1 MESNGQ
7 PLRIHISKETNK
19 ELQSLGGYITEERGM
34 VAMKGKGDVLTY
46 WLVGTT
52 ENAIKKRAV
61 DDHLKLQPLFAP
73 NRFGDASNVE
83 SPRRGRRSPHMSLMI
98 TNNMR
103 QSLRK
108 KSNTTETSDST
119 DGSKYNIDSKDVA
132 HKILTG
138 SRHWLRSPTLI
149 KSRGL
154 VYAPVSSNSSQSSIN
169 R

>member
-1 MESNGQ
+1 MLLFRYCLFGDTVNTASRMESNGE

-73 NRFGDASNVE
+73 NRFGDGEFSFDLTNT
-83 SPRRGRRSPHMSLMI
+83 MI
-98 TNNMR
+98 F
-103 QSLRK
+103 K
-108 KSNTTETSDST
+108 EKC
-119 DGSKYNIDSKDVA
+119 IFV
-132 HKILTG
+132 
-138 SRHWLRSPTLI
+138 
-149 KSRGL
+149 
-154 VYAPVSSNSSQSSIN
+154 
-169 R
+169 